1 MSHPQPKK
9 DQYEILR
16 RLSGDSIVSCYLAHE
31 PASRSKVIIR
41 EVPRDLFA
49 ESGFERFQNE
59 ARLTTGIRCETYSQP
74 VSFEITENHVRVT
87 YRYIAGESL
96 GSLYRREPLSAEQ
109 VIRLTIDLL
118 KALVQVHKVGC
129 VHRDIRP
136 SNIIIGDNGSATLCG
151 YVPLWRPEVF
161 GHNNRL
167 GQDCAAFTSPELSG
181 IIDHD
186 VAESSDLYS
195 LGYVLDAA
203 LTGQPAFEGD
213 VSEILYCH
221 MTQNPDQRRYG
232 SHLPPCLLQFIDKLI
247 QKEPRDRYQSA
258 EAALFDATQ
267 IKKIIEGNLEESG
280 FVVGS
285 ADHRVELIDPAFVGR
300 EETLSALQRE
310 LQAAKDGDYSRCLIL
325 SPSGIGK
332 TRVLTEIARI
342 AARRNFFI
350 LHGRCSQHA
359 AQEPS
364 APWLEMVDQL
374 SNHTRRQ
381 EDYRRELF
389 HQLLPYREEVI
400 IAMPALARVLGWE
413 GGAISGPDESGQ
425 ERVVDA
431 FTKVFSAICQSDIP
445 VLLTIDDAQWMDDQS
460 KRVLA
465 AISKIAPSHL
475 CLLVFSRPLDEV
487 QREFGHRLQSTNR
500 LVLGSIEP
508 NAIGQLA
515 ESMAGPLPRAAVE
528 VVQQYAEGSPFM
540 ATAVL
545 RGMVESGVLSINNK
559 RWKIDTDK
567 LSSFQAAEDA
577 GQILSERL
585 AQLPNDSKRFMVAA
599 AIIGK
604 DFNSD
609 SAAELAGMTTQQVA
623 GILQAVR
630 KQRLVWTR
638 PDSTISFVHDKIRET
653 LLKETPDNLIR
664 TMHGEY
670 GRHLESTAPSRVFDL
685 AYHFDAANLHEKALP
700 HSIKAAELARKRF
713 SLASSESQLSIS
725 IRAFQFA
732 SERIRHRVEMMMAD
746 VLLLQGEY
754 DGCQVWLDRAAQSAT
769 TKIEKADAALKR
781 GDLFFKRGSKDQAAM
796 HYEDSLQQLGHRI
809 NHHSLSMWWNLS
821 KEIFHQTIHTVM
833 PSRCGSQGE
842 LNGQSDAMVLS
853 LYSRIAHVYWY
864 TRDKYWTLWAHLRG
878 LNLAERYHPTA
889 HLAQCYSE
897 HAPGMTLLRWESR
910 GLRYAQKSLKIRQNL
925 NDVWGQGQSRNY
937 LSIFLYSFSQFESC
951 VSQAQQAV
959 EILERTGDYW
969 EVHIGRYQLAAALY
983 RLGKMDDAVR
993 QAKLNY
999 ESASRRGD
1007 YQATGNAVDV
1017 WARASLGSIPDEVI
1031 QTELERDIH
1040 DHQRH
1045 CQVKLAEGIQAFH
1058 RDQWDKAIE
1067 CFQQAIQKSQIA
1079 KVTNT
1084 YTSPLYAW
1092 LCTAM
1097 RAKLEGNPPKTP
1109 KALKKATKAL
1119 NRACLRALKISRQ
1132 YTNEAPHALREYAI
1146 SCLMSGRYQKAKRY
1160 FTQSINA
1167 GKRQKAEYEVAT
1179 TVLAQAEYSSELG
1192 WQIQPTEVVRANE
1205 FMSRLQL
1212 SVSTHD
1218 STKSISLLDR
1228 FGSLLE
1234 VGRKISTSALPVE
1247 IYSAACDAA
1256 QRILRVEDV
1265 CLIHCSH
1272 EGSPSGTFPE
1282 NKAFDPTIAS
1292 KSGERGTT
1300 YITDRANH
1308 SSHGIT
1314 TEKKGSFLCSPIV
1327 VSGNTVAFLYLTN
1340 TKFEGIFGDDELRI
1354 ANYITTAT
1362 GAALEKADG
1371 FLQLHDLNLNLE
1383 KKVEDRTAA
1392 VVERSNE
1399 LEQIAHQLRAAQE
1412 KLEVAKNAAE
1422 AANEAKS
1429 CFLAR
1434 MSHEIRTPIAAVL
1447 GFTELLLRGLI
1458 QGEADQKRHLQ
1469 TIHSNGKHL
1478 LHLLNEILD
1487 LSKIEADQVEIE
1499 SVPCSPS
1506 KLLGDVVAS
1515 LHSQAIAKSIDLTLE
1530 IPDSLPDTIH
1540 SDPTRIRQIVTNLIG
1555 NAIKFTNVGQVV
1567 VNATATLKE
1576 SDCVQLD
1583 ITVRDTGIG
1592 MSGEQMKKIFE
1603 PFAQADTS
1611 TTRKY
1616 GGTGLGLSISKGLAE
1631 RLGGS
1636 LQLDSELGRGTE
1648 IVLQLPASLPR
1659 MWKMLSPDQAEQ
1671 EAFGSKLQAF
1681 KKVHLNGIH
1690 VLVVDDQP
1698 TNRELLRLL
1707 LSDSGATVSTA
1718 NDGEEAIQA
1727 ALDQESQPDIILL
1740 DMQMP
1745 NIDGYMAARTL
1756 RRQGFQRPIIAMTA
1770 NAMAGD
1776 DQKCK
1781 SAGCSNYLSK
1791 PLDLNALLEMVFTS
1805 ANRSMTPEE
1814 ILEENG
1820 GTLKRSV
1827 ATTGDNHVHS
1837 NVRTNG
1843 EQTISE
1849 EAKPTPIE
1857 VSQRLLPD
1865 NWLREFACELVDR
1878 VSDEIPQLIKAYESG
1893 DLSEVSRLAHWMKGS
1908 GGTVGLPKL
1917 SELASQCEKAVKDE
1931 ELNDILE
1938 SIQKINL
1945 FITDVHQERS
1955 GTFPKSQ
1962 NE

>member
-9 DQYEILR
+9 DQYEILQE
-16 RLSGDSIVSCYLAHE
+16 LSGDSIVSCFLATE
-31 PASRSKVIIR
+31 NASNSKVIIR
-41 EVPRDLFA
+41 QVPRDLFA
-49 ESGFERFQNE
+49 ESGMERFQNE
-59 ARLTTGIRCETYSQP
+59 ARLTTGIQCGTYSQP
-74 VSFEITENHVRVT
+74 ISFEITDSHVRVI

-96 GSLYRREPLSAEQ
+96 ANRYRRSALSAAEAAQ
-109 VIRLTIDLL
+109 LTIDLL
-118 KALVQVHKVGC
+118 TALVQVHRVGC

-136 SNIIIGDNGSATLCG
+136 SNIILSHDGSATLCG

-203 LTGQPAFEGD
+203 LAGAPAFDGD

-232 SHLPPCLLQFIDKLI
+232 SDIPSCFLQFIDKLI

-258 EAALFDATQ
+258 QAALYDAIQ
-267 IKKIIEGNLEESG
+267 IQKIIRGDLSETD

-285 ADHRVELIDPAFVGR
+285 ADHRMELIDPAFVGR
-300 EETLSALQRE
+300 EDTLKTLQQE
-310 LQAAKDGDYSRCLIL
+310 LLTAKDGQCSRCLIL

-342 AARRNFFI
+342 AARKNFFI

-374 SNHTRRQ
+374 SNHLRRQ
-381 EDYRRELF
+381 EGFCEELRR
-389 HQLLPYREEVI
+389 QLQPYREEVI
-400 IAMPALARVLGWE
+400 IAMPALANVLGWE
-413 GGAISGPDESGQ
+413 GGAITGPDESGQ

-431 FTKVFSAICQSDIP
+431 FTKVFSALSLTDVP

-465 AISKIAPSHL
+465 AVSEIAPKAL
-475 CLLVFSRPLDEV
+475 CLLVFSRPFDGV
-487 QREFGHRLQSTNR
+487 QRELCHRLRSPSQM
-500 LVLGSIEP
+500 VLGSIEP

-515 ESMAGPLPRAAVE
+515 ESMAGRLPREAIE

-545 RGMVESGVLSINNK
+545 RGMVESGVLSITNK
-559 RWKIDTDK
+559 RWQIDTDK
-567 LSSFQAAEDA
+567 LSSFQAAEDS

-585 AQLPNDSKRFMVAA
+585 AQLPNASKRLMVAA
-599 AIIGK
+599 AVIGK

-609 SAAELAGMTTQQVA
+609 AAAELAGMTTQQVA
-623 GILQAVR
+623 SILQAVR

-653 LLKETPDNLIR
+653 LLKETPDHIIR

-670 GRHLESTAPSRVFDL
+670 GRHLEATAPSRVFDL
-685 AYHFDAANLHEKALP
+685 AYHFDAANLHEQALP
-700 HSIKAAELARKRF
+700 HSIKAAKLARKSF
-713 SLASSESQLSIS
+713 SLASAESQLSIS

-732 SERIRHRVEMMMAD
+732 SERIRHQVEMMMAD

-754 DGCQVWLDRAAQSAT
+754 DGCQVWLDRSAQSAT
-769 TKIEKADAALKR
+769 TKVERAAAALKQ
-781 GDLFFKRGSKDQAAM
+781 GDLFFKRGNKDQAAM
-796 HYEDSLQQLGHRI
+796 HYEDSLLQLGHRI
-809 NHHSLSMWWNLS
+809 NHQGILMWWNLS
-821 KEIFHQTIHTVM
+821 KEIFHQALHTM
-833 PSRCGSQGE
+833 IPSQCGTKGDLSDQA
-842 LNGQSDAMVLS
+842 DAMVLS
-853 LYSRIAHVYWY
+853 LYSRVAHVYWY

-878 LNLAERYHPTA
+878 LNLAENYYPTA

-897 HAPGMTLLRWESR
+897 HAPGMTLLRWKSR
-910 GLRYAQKSLKIRQNL
+910 GLRYAQKSLQIRQNL
-925 NDVWGQGQSRNY
+925 NDIWGQGQSRNY

-951 VSQAQQAV
+951 VTQARHAV

-983 RLGKMDDAVR
+983 RLGQMDEAI
-993 QAKLNY
+993 KESKINY

-1017 WARASLGSIPDEVI
+1017 WARASLGCIPDEVI
-1031 QTELERDIH
+1031 QVELQRDIH

-1045 CQVKLAEGIQAFH
+1045 CQVKLAEGIQAFY
-1058 RDQWDKAIE
+1058 RNQWDKSIE
-1067 CFQQAIQKSQIA
+1067 CFQQAIRKSEDA

-1097 RAKLEGNPPKTP
+1097 RAKLQSVPPRTP
-1109 KALKKATKAL
+1109 KALRTATKNL
-1119 NRACLRALKISRQ
+1119 RRACLRAIKISNQ
-1132 YTNEAPHALREYAI
+1132 FTNEAPHALREYAI
-1146 SCLMSGRYQKAKRY
+1146 NCAMSGHYRRAHHY
-1160 FTQSINA
+1160 FSKSTKVGQQ
-1167 GKRQKAEYEVAT
+1167 QKAEFEVAT
-1179 TVLAQAEYSSELG
+1179 TVLARHEFAAELG
-1192 WQIQPTEVVRANE
+1192 WQLEPREVARANE
-1205 FMSRLQL
+1205 FISRLQL
-1212 SVSTHD
+1212 SVSSQD
-1218 STKSISLLDR
+1218 SSKSISLLDR

-1234 VGRKISTSALPVE
+1234 VGRKISTSVLPEE
-1247 IYSAACDAA
+1247 IYQAVCNAA

-1265 CLIHCSH
+1265 CLIHTDAD
-1272 EGSPSGTFPE
+1272 GKPNGTFP
-1282 NKAFDPTIAS
+1282 KSKSFDPSIAR
-1292 KSGERGTT
+1292 KTAELNTT
-1300 YITDRANH
+1300 YITDHANH

-1314 TEKKGSFLCSPIV
+1314 TEKTGSFLCSPIV
-1327 VSGNTVAFLYLTN
+1327 VSGKVVAFLYLTN
-1340 TKFEGIFGDDELRI
+1340 TRFKDIFGDDELRI
-1354 ANYITTAT
+1354 ASYITTAA

-1371 FLQLHDLNLNLE
+1371 FLQLQDLNLNLE

-1399 LEQIAHQLRAAQE
+1399 LEQTAIQLRAAQE
-1412 KLEVAKNAAE
+1412 KLEIAKNAAE
-1422 AANEAKS
+1422 SANDAKS
-1429 CFLAR
+1429 SFLAR

-1458 QGEADQKRHLQ
+1458 QGEKEQKRHLE

-1499 SVPCSPS
+1499 EVTCSPS
-1506 KLLGDVVAS
+1506 KLLGDVIAS
-1515 LHSQAIAKSIDLTLE
+1515 LQSQALAKSIDLRLE
-1530 IPDSLPDTIH
+1530 IIDSLPDNIQ
-1540 SDPTRIRQIVTNLIG
+1540 SDPTRIRQIITNLIG

-1567 VNATATLKE
+1567 VRVTSTPLE
-1576 SDCVQLD
+1576 SNQTRLNIAVH
-1583 ITVRDTGIG
+1583 DTGIG
-1592 MSGEQMKKIFE
+1592 MSSEQMKKIFE
-1603 PFAQADTS
+1603 PFSQADTS

-1636 LQLDSELGRGTE
+1636 LHLESEIGRGTE
-1648 IVLQLPASLPR
+1648 IALQLPVSLPNKR
-1659 MWKMLSPDQAEQ
+1659 KMLTPQQAEQ
-1671 EAFGSKLQAF
+1671 QAFGSKSQAF
-1681 KKVHLNGIH
+1681 TKVNLQDIH

-1707 LSDSGATVSTA
+1707 LTDSGATVTTA
-1718 NDGEEAIQA
+1718 NDGEEALRA
-1727 ALDQESQPDIILL
+1727 TLDQEPQPDLVLL

-1745 NIDGYMAARTL
+1745 NIDGYTAARTL
-1756 RRQGFQRPIIAMTA
+1756 RREGFNRPIIAMTA

-1781 SAGCSNYLSK
+1781 AAGCSNYLSK
-1791 PLDLNALLEMVFTS
+1791 PLDLNALLEMVLASATKKQFTMQEDS
-1805 ANRSMTPEE
+1805 PPHKK
-1814 ILEENG
+1814 II
-1820 GTLKRSV
+1820 
-1827 ATTGDNHVHS
+1827 D
-1837 NVRTNG
+1837 
-1843 EQTISE
+1843 
-1849 EAKPTPIE
+1849 AKPKRRENREQQSFNTSDQKPNPNSSPSSDE
-1857 VSQRLLPD
+1857 PEPTQSVLPD

-1878 VSDEIPQLIKAYESG
+1878 VSDEIPQLLNAYETG
-1893 DLSEVSRLAHWMKGS
+1893 DLPELARLAHWIKGS
-1908 GGTVGLPKL
+1908 GGTVGLHKL
-1917 SELASQCEKAVKDE
+1917 SDIAIRCEKAIQDE
-1931 ELNDILE
+1931 QLE
-1938 SIQKINL
+1938 EIQNTI
-1945 FITDVHQERS
+1945 QEIDAFVDGVNRERATS
-1955 GTFPKSQ
+1955 PPHAS
-1962 NE
+1962 